1 MRCTC
6 GRAIHER
13 IARARA
19 ERPVSRRFNLLL
31 VEDEVGIRDAF
42 ALLLELEGFHVQT
55 AVDGLDAIDLLARTP
70 VDLVVTDLM
79 MPRLD
84 GLELAR
90 RIRAAQGSSP
100 PIVMITAA
108 SESAAQAR
116 ALVDAVLVKP
126 FDANALLDTIHR
138 LLARG

>member
-1 MRCTC
+1 
-6 GRAIHER
+6 
-13 IARARA
+13 
-19 ERPVSRRFNLLL
+19 VSRRFNLLL

-55 AVDGLDAIDLLARTP
+55 AVDGLDAIDLIARAP

-84 GLELAR
+84 GMELAR
-90 RIRAAQGSSP
+90 RIKARPGATP
-100 PIVMITAA
+100 PVVMITAA
-108 SESAAQAR
+108 SESAAEAR

-126 FDANALLDTIHR
+126 FDAHALLDTIHC
-138 LLARG
+138 LLARARD

>member
-1 MRCTC
+1 MT
-6 GRAIHER
+6 
-13 IARARA
+13 
-19 ERPVSRRFNLLL
+19 RRFNLLL

-55 AVDGLDAIDLLARTP
+55 AVDGLDAIDLMARVP

-90 RIRAAQGSSP
+90 RIQAGPGAP

-108 SESAAQAR
+108 SESATEAR

-138 LLARG
+138 LLARD